1 MPVEQTFAYGT
12 VATYAILAL
21 LWGAILVLYLRNRR
35 VARREDPL
43 IALLLAVL
51 ALDAFKSLIESVYF
65 GVVWTAN
72 YGLGFAALREPLSH
86 PVPLTLTKVLNLFV
100 AATVLTVLLR
110 RWLPAEL
117 AQRRAQREERERLLR
132 QQLES
137 QKLESLGLLAGGIAH
152 DFNNLLWTVSGNAE
166 IVAKALPDDSRLQTR
181 VTAIRAAARRGV
193 ALTRQLLVY
202 AGQQE
207 TAPEPL
213 DLGALVAD
221 IAELLRV
228 SIPQGT
234 VLSIELEPE
243 LPEVQGEAA
252 QLQQVAL
259 NLLTNAADAVGPRG
273 GRITVSVRRER
284 LDRDALAAFRG
295 ENLTAGDYVL
305 LEVADTGCGMDEA
318 TRARIFDPFFS
329 TKGTGRGLGLAALV
343 GILRA
348 HAGGVAI
355 ESAPGRGTRFRIA
368 LPALAPQP
376 RAAQAPPRLL
386 PRGAGVALVVGSDG
400 PGRQQ
405 LAEQLGQVGF
415 EVATAATV
423 AEAQTAAENAG
434 AALSLAI
441 VERELPDGSGA
452 DLSRQLHQANPS
464 LPQLILAAS
473 DSAASDPADRSDLP
487 AHALPLGHPPG
498 NPPAPDD
505 LHSALVRLGFTG

>member
-1 MPVEQTFAYGT
+1 
-12 VATYAILAL
+12 
-21 LWGAILVLYLRNRR
+21 RR

-65 GVVWTAN
+65 GIVWTAN
-72 YGLGFAALREPLSH
+72 YELGFAALREPLSH
-86 PVPLTLTKVLNLFV
+86 PVPLTLTKALNLVV

-117 AQRRAQREERERLLR
+117 AQRRKQREERERLLR

-348 HAGGVAI
+348 HAG
-355 ESAPGRGTRFRIA
+355 
-368 LPALAPQP
+368 
-376 RAAQAPPRLL
+376 
-386 PRGAGVALVVGSDG
+386 
-400 PGRQQ
+400 
-405 LAEQLGQVGF
+405 
-415 EVATAATV
+415 
-423 AEAQTAAENAG
+423 
-434 AALSLAI
+434 
-441 VERELPDGSGA
+441 
-452 DLSRQLHQANPS
+452 
-464 LPQLILAAS
+464 
-473 DSAASDPADRSDLP
+473 
-487 AHALPLGHPPG
+487 
-498 NPPAPDD
+498 
-505 LHSALVRLGFTG
+505 